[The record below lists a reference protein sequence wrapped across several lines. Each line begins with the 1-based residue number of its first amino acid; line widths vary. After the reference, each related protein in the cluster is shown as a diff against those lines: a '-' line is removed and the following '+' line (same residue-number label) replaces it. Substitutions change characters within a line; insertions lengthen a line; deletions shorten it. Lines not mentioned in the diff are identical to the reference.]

1 MNKAKNVSEI
11 DGKRFLREA
20 FAAEQSVLA
29 VQLDLSAKSIT
40 HNGVMG
46 DVNEQHFIQVLRK
59 YLPRR
64 YEVDQGIVIDSNGA
78 TSDQIDVV
86 IFDHQY
92 TPTLLDQHA
101 HRFIPA
107 EAVYCV
113 LEVKPTI
120 SKQYLDYAA
129 DKAHSVRKLER
140 TSVPIPHAG
149 GEFPPKPL
157 FPIIAGI
164 VATTVD
170 WVDGLASDSFS
181 TNLGTLEGTRVL
193 DCGLALSDRAFDTFG
208 GFLTV
213 TDVHGSLAAF
223 IFRLL
228 QRLQSLGT
236 VPAID
241 WNKYAAVLSGGDTQ
255 PCGAGVLPHKAAP
268 GP

>member
-1 MNKAKNVSEI
+1 MNNAKNASEI

-20 FAAEQSVLA
+20 FAAEQAVLA
-29 VQLDLSAKSIT
+29 VRLELSSKSIT

-46 DVNEQHFIQVLRK
+46 DVNEQHFIEVLRK

-92 TPTLLDQHA
+92 TPTLLDQQA

-129 DKAHSVRKLER
+129 DKARSVRRLER

-149 GEFPPKPL
+149 GEYPPKPL
-157 FPIIAGI
+157 FPLIAGI
-164 VATTVD
+164 VAPAVD
-170 WVDGLASDSFS
+170 WADGLNSESFS
-181 TNLGTLEGTRVL
+181 ANLAALNGTRVL
-193 DCGLALSDRAFDTFG
+193 DCGLALSDRAFDTFEG
-208 GFLTV
+208 ALTV
-213 TDVHGSLAAF
+213 SDGHGSLAAF
-223 IFRLL
+223 LFRLL

-236 VPAID
+236 VPAVD
-241 WNKYAAVLSGGDTQ
+241 WNRYASVLSDGEAQ
-255 PCGAGVLPHKAAP
+255 PID
-268 GP
+268 